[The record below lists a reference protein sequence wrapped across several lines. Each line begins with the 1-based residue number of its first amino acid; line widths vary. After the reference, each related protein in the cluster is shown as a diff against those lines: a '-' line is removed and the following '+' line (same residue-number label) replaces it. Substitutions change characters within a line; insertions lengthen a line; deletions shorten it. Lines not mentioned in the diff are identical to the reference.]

1 MLRHG
6 YGYIMMLLRDPIAA
20 WPMVP
25 DGDPLS
31 RPHYYCHVPHTSPHA
46 IWPGACPALMRGDGS
61 WLHCCTCC
69 RPPAISA
76 RTRRGFN
83 FKSVLRKQEQ
93 SAAAP
98 SLAGCLWRTEIIY
111 TNVISLSPDT
121 ICLPRTLLCNEPGT
135 ADYLPM
141 MAHYWDKNIDV
152 SKGPRGPGIRR
163 DRNEIG
169 TEVGAGEACLVA
181 LHCIHRSIPQPERRE
196 RLAGQGHMAEEL
208 GSWHL
213 PWLPSCLHWAGDTRQ
228 TRLQT

>member
-1 MLRHG
+1 MISSSTVCHHIVIILRLRLRYKKGLGHRCLLLSSDVMLRHG

-46 IWPGACPALMRGDGS
+46 IWPGACAALRRGDES

-93 SAAAP
+93 EQEQRAAAP
-98 SLAGCLWRTEIIY
+98 SLAGCL
-111 TNVISLSPDT
+111 
-121 ICLPRTLLCNEPGT
+121 
-135 ADYLPM
+135 
-141 MAHYWDKNIDV
+141 
-152 SKGPRGPGIRR
+152 
-163 DRNEIG
+163 
-169 TEVGAGEACLVA
+169 
-181 LHCIHRSIPQPERRE
+181 
-196 RLAGQGHMAEEL
+196 
-208 GSWHL
+208 
-213 PWLPSCLHWAGDTRQ
+213 
-228 TRLQT
+228 